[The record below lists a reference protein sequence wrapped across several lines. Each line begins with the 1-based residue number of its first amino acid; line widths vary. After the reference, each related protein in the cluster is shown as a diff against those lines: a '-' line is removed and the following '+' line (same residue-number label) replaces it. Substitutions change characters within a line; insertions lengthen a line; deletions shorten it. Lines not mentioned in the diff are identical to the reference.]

1 MQCRCTHYDH
11 EHKLMQQVLW
21 PSDNEPPL
29 RFRGACYKC
38 NCCLFVD
45 SRQMAIDEDVYGSI
59 HIG

>member
-1 MQCRCTHYDH
+1 
-11 EHKLMQQVLW
+11 MQQVLW

-45 SRQMAIDEDVYGSI
+45 SRQMAIDEDVFGSI